1 MAVWA
6 PSESPIYFRL
16 PADGCTGSDLSELLG
31 KLQQSAWSRPCLHSN
46 NLFRCGNEFAALS
59 LSLGETAPSHIM
71 VRKRIRG
78 QSQLGTDTLAPGEQG
93 AAELPGKREGRCPL
107 INGAPRE
114 FRASGRQ
121 AAPGCCSLVPEAPRS
136 MP

>member
-1 MAVWA
+1 MWA
-6 PSESPIYFRL
+6 PRVLPIYSRL

-31 KLQQSAWSRPCLHSN
+31 KLQRSARPRPWLHSN
-46 NLFRCGNEFAALS
+46 NLFRCGNEFEALS
-59 LSLGETAPSHIM
+59 LSLGEAAPSHIT

-121 AAPGCCSLVPEAPRS
+121 AAPACCSLVPEAPRS

>member
-1 MAVWA
+1 MWA
-6 PSESPIYFRL
+6 PRVLPIYSRL

-31 KLQQSAWSRPCLHSN
+31 KLQRSARPRPWLHSN
-46 NLFRCGNEFAALS
+46 NLFRCGNEFEALS
-59 LSLGETAPSHIM
+59 LSLGEAAPSHIT

>member
-6 PSESPIYFRL
+6 PRVLPIYSRL

-31 KLQQSAWSRPCLHSN
+31 KRQRSARPRPWLHSN
-46 NLFRCGNEFAALS
+46 NLFRCGNEFEALS
-59 LSLGETAPSHIM
+59 LSLGEAAPSHIT